1 MVDSYGIFRA
11 LLKNHQLQSRFFVWL
26 FLSHFHSLGHFYRWK
41 QQTRRRSRWRRSLS
55 RADVPSH
62 SRSFFSRTGSLC
74 RIPCALWWSIDEWL
88 QWALSW
94 SDACA
99 LQVWRTAG
107 DHKSLHSLCP
117 CRNYLWN
124 HRSMVSVCWRSGRTN
139 ATHSSGS
146 WDQFGSILSYDCI
159 ILSLFFIFSLSWVAN
174 PLFWRIWSIRTGKSM
189 RAIYLFSILR
199 IFFVFIPCSRD
210 DRVLSEYTFSTTVW
224 EGNQYK
230 EIPLIDNGQT
240 TVVTNQNK
248 HIYIQKLYQYQL
260 YQSIYLYCNSF
271 YQGILDA
278 LQFNLFSLLSPVS
291 ASCRRKMNID
301 VCTIDSLWRSTF
313 FRFGK
318 FKKIFGIC
326 LFFSSDDN
334 WIWWFGWRELPC
346 LDLRRTGSWAIPNGV
361 VECSPLVL
369 GGMHFELDLM
379 D

>member
-1 MVDSYGIFRA
+1 
-11 LLKNHQLQSRFFVWL
+11 
-26 FLSHFHSLGHFYRWK
+26 
-41 QQTRRRSRWRRSLS
+41 
-55 RADVPSH
+55 
-62 SRSFFSRTGSLC
+62 
-74 RIPCALWWSIDEWL
+74 
-88 QWALSW
+88 
-94 SDACA
+94 
-99 LQVWRTAG
+99 
-107 DHKSLHSLCP
+107 
-117 CRNYLWN
+117 
-124 HRSMVSVCWRSGRTN
+124 
-139 ATHSSGS
+139 
-146 WDQFGSILSYDCI
+146 
-159 ILSLFFIFSLSWVAN
+159 
-174 PLFWRIWSIRTGKSM
+174 M

-278 LQFNLFSLLSPVS
+278 LQFNLFSLLSPVY

-301 VCTIDSLWRSTF
+301 VCTIDSLRRSKF
-313 FRFGK
+313 FRFEK
-318 FKKIFGIC
+318 FKKIFEIC